1 MVYSCIENDYPL
13 TLVKEEGNNYGK
25 KKERKF
31 HLQMD
36 KILKRLFTLK
46 NTNKITGALSY
57 CFRRGD
63 VYS

>member
-13 TLVKEEGNNYGK
+13 TLVKEEVNNYGK

-36 KILKRLFTLK
+36 EILKRLFTLK
-46 NTNKITGALSY
+46 NTIANINFQFLLRPQRS
-57 CFRRGD
+57 
-63 VYS
+63 